1 MTGEERHERE
11 SSVREMMGRPG
22 RTLNDGMGEAANADD
37 INSDHDLL
45 AELRRAAPGLGSDR
59 ERLPVTIEAV
69 EAIVPSELHPTPAPR
84 VRTRVGEV
92 LNGPARTTA
101 NHIRRIVPVLLAC
114 CDDEPANEATPH

>member
-45 AELRRAAPGLGSDR
+45 AELRRAAPGAGKR
-59 ERLPVTIEAV
+59 
-69 EAIVPSELHPTPAPR
+69 
-84 VRTRVGEV
+84 
-92 LNGPARTTA
+92 
-101 NHIRRIVPVLLAC
+101 
-114 CDDEPANEATPH
+114 